1 MSIVSSWRSDH
12 GTRLRHN
19 RPFWLLWVA
28 STAGYLA
35 GWIIKFALPLVAAH
49 LTRSPLLVSGVT
61 TCAMAPWLILGL
73 PIGALVDRLDRRRTL
88 LFATSL
94 RIAAAGLLA
103 LVLVAGRA
111 DLPVLYGVAFLLGVT
126 DTLAETAATAILPML
141 VAHAHLERANA
152 HLIGIQQVVE
162 AVSLPLGGALATL
175 GLAAAVGGG
184 GACYGIALVALL
196 LVRGAFRPPARA
208 TQHVVADI
216 IEGVRFLWNH
226 RALRTIGIMAG
237 VINACWTAWLAVL
250 VLYAVAPGPLRL
262 NAWQYGLVLTGS
274 GIGGVVGVALT
285 GPVQRAL
292 GRRWAIGLNIG
303 ANTLMFAAPGLT
315 ANVWVIAVAVFI
327 GGVGGPLWTI
337 AATSLQQRVV
347 PVTLQGRV
355 SAAYRFLGLGAE
367 AIGPVAGG
375 VIAQACGVQAVFV
388 LSALLTALMLLPFL
402 RVVTEGMMDTT

>member
-1 MSIVSSWRSDH
+1 
-12 GTRLRHN
+12 
-19 RPFWLLWVA
+19 
-28 STAGYLA
+28 
-35 GWIIKFALPLVAAH
+35 
-49 LTRSPLLVSGVT
+49 
-61 TCAMAPWLILGL
+61 
-73 PIGALVDRLDRRRTL
+73 
-88 LFATSL
+88 
-94 RIAAAGLLA
+94 
-103 LVLVAGRA
+103 
-111 DLPVLYGVAFLLGVT
+111 
-126 DTLAETAATAILPML
+126 
-141 VAHAHLERANA
+141 
-152 HLIGIQQVVE
+152 
-162 AVSLPLGGALATL
+162 
-175 GLAAAVGGG
+175 
-184 GACYGIALVALL
+184 
-196 LVRGAFRPPARA
+196 
-208 TQHVVADI
+208 VADI

-402 RVVTEGMMDTT
+402 RVVTEGVMDTT